1 MKKLLILILITL
13 LLILTMFIG
22 IKGVTIGKI
31 EILGIQGIQTKNS
44 ELDSKIQDAAK
55 LVEKTYAQT
64 ISEVNSNAKKLKEAA
79 AELPIERILL
89 ETDCPYL
96 APEPYRGKRNS
107 SLYLP
112 QVVAALAEIKG
123 LTCHQIEKYEIET
136 LWVKLGNHAT
146 SEGVVMK
153 MDVTSGSSGAQ
164 DSYNLNFTVTGGY
177 VQIEDFISSIENDS
191 TLGFKIEEFKMAPSG
206 NDLQA
211 TFVCKDIPIKQVS
224 STTTV
229 TQNTTTDG
237 NNTANTNTAGNNTTG
252 NNTANAVNNTNTT
265 NNTTNNTTTSNAR

>member
-31 EILGIQGIQTKNS
+31 EILGIQGIQAKNS

-112 QVVAALAEIKG
+112 RVVAALAELKG
-123 LTCHQIEKYEIET
+123 LTCQEIE
-136 LWVKLGNHAT
+136 
-146 SEGVVMK
+146 
-153 MDVTSGSSGAQ
+153 
-164 DSYNLNFTVTGGY
+164 
-177 VQIEDFISSIENDS
+177 
-191 TLGFKIEEFKMAPSG
+191 
-206 NDLQA
+206 
-211 TFVCKDIPIKQVS
+211 DI
-224 STTTV
+224 TWH
-229 TQNTTTDG
+229 NG
-237 NNTANTNTAGNNTTG
+237 CRFYGLE
-252 NNTANAVNNTNTT
+252 
-265 NNTTNNTTTSNAR
+265 

>member
-31 EILGIQGIQTKNS
+31 EILGIQGIQAKNS

-64 ISEVNSNAKKLKEAA
+64 ISEVNSNAKKLKEEKQNYQDMTA
-79 AELPIERILL
+79 ISSDG
-89 ETDCPYL
+89 ETQ
-96 APEPYRGKRNS
+96 AVN
-107 SLYLP
+107 
-112 QVVAALAEIKG
+112 
-123 LTCHQIEKYEIET
+123 QIEKYEIET

-191 TLGFKIEEFKMAPSG
+191 TLGFKIEEFKMVPSG

-237 NNTANTNTAGNNTTG
+237 NNTANTNTAGNNTTD
-252 NNTANAVNNTNTT
+252 NNTANAANNTNTT

>member
-31 EILGIQGIQTKNS
+31 EILGIQGIQAKNS
-44 ELDSKIQDAAK
+44 ELDSKIQDVAK

-64 ISEVNSNAKKLKEAA
+64 ISEVNSNAKKLKEEKQNYQDMTA
-79 AELPIERILL
+79 ISSDG
-89 ETDCPYL
+89 ETQ
-96 APEPYRGKRNS
+96 AVN
-107 SLYLP
+107 
-112 QVVAALAEIKG
+112 
-123 LTCHQIEKYEIET
+123 QIEKYEIET

>member
-31 EILGIQGIQTKNS
+31 EILGIQGIQAKNS

-64 ISEVNSNAKKLKEAA
+64 ISEVNSNAKKLKEEKQNYQDMTA
-79 AELPIERILL
+79 ISSDG
-89 ETDCPYL
+89 ETQ
-96 APEPYRGKRNS
+96 AVN
-107 SLYLP
+107 
-112 QVVAALAEIKG
+112 
-123 LTCHQIEKYEIET
+123 QIEKYEIET

-237 NNTANTNTAGNNTTG
+237 KNTANTNTAGNNTTD
-252 NNTANAVNNTNTT
+252 NNTANAANNTNTT

>member
-31 EILGIQGIQTKNS
+31 EILGIQGIQAKNS

-64 ISEVNSNAKKLKEAA
+64 ISEVNSNAKKLKEEKQNYQDMTA
-79 AELPIERILL
+79 ISSDG
-89 ETDCPYL
+89 ETQ
-96 APEPYRGKRNS
+96 AVN
-107 SLYLP
+107 
-112 QVVAALAEIKG
+112 
-123 LTCHQIEKYEIET
+123 QIEKYEIET

-164 DSYNLNFTVTGGY
+164 GSYNLNFTVTGGY

-191 TLGFKIEEFKMAPSG
+191 TLGFKMEEFKMAPSG

-237 NNTANTNTAGNNTTG
+237 NNTANTNTAGNNTTD
-252 NNTANAVNNTNTT
+252 NNTANAANNTNTT

>member
-31 EILGIQGIQTKNS
+31 EILGIQGIQAKNS
-44 ELDSKIQDAAK
+44 ELDSKIQDVAK

-64 ISEVNSNAKKLKEAA
+64 ISEVNSNAKKLKEEKQNYQDMTA
-79 AELPIERILL
+79 ISSDG
-89 ETDCPYL
+89 ETQ
-96 APEPYRGKRNS
+96 AVN
-107 SLYLP
+107 
-112 QVVAALAEIKG
+112 
-123 LTCHQIEKYEIET
+123 QIEKYEIET

-265 NNTTNNTTTSNAR
+265 NNTTNNATTSNAR

>member
-31 EILGIQGIQTKNS
+31 EILGIQGIQAKNS

-64 ISEVNSNAKKLKEAA
+64 ISEVNSNAKKLKEEKQNYQDMTA
-79 AELPIERILL
+79 ISSDG
-89 ETDCPYL
+89 ETQ
-96 APEPYRGKRNS
+96 AVN
-107 SLYLP
+107 
-112 QVVAALAEIKG
+112 
-123 LTCHQIEKYEIET
+123 QIEKYEIET

-237 NNTANTNTAGNNTTG
+237 NNTANTNTAGNITTD
-252 NNTANAVNNTNTT
+252 NNTANATNNTNTT

>member
-31 EILGIQGIQTKNS
+31 EILGIQGIQAKNS

-64 ISEVNSNAKKLKEAA
+64 ISEVNSNAKKLKEEKQNYQDMTA
-79 AELPIERILL
+79 ISSDG
-89 ETDCPYL
+89 ETQ
-96 APEPYRGKRNS
+96 AVN
-107 SLYLP
+107 
-112 QVVAALAEIKG
+112 
-123 LTCHQIEKYEIET
+123 QIEKYEIET

-153 MDVTSGSSGAQ
+153 MNVTSGSSGAQ

>member
-31 EILGIQGIQTKNS
+31 EILGIQGIQAKNS

-64 ISEVNSNAKKLKEAA
+64 ISEVNSNAKKLKEEKQNYQDMTA
-79 AELPIERILL
+79 ISSDG
-89 ETDCPYL
+89 ETQ
-96 APEPYRGKRNS
+96 AVN
-107 SLYLP
+107 
-112 QVVAALAEIKG
+112 
-123 LTCHQIEKYEIET
+123 QIEKYEIET

-229 TQNTTTDG
+229 TQNTTTDE

-265 NNTTNNTTTSNAR
+265 NNTTNNATTSNAR

>member
-64 ISEVNSNAKKLKEAA
+64 ISEVNSNAKKLKEEKQNYQDMTA
-79 AELPIERILL
+79 ISSDG
-89 ETDCPYL
+89 ETQ
-96 APEPYRGKRNS
+96 AVN
-107 SLYLP
+107 
-112 QVVAALAEIKG
+112 
-123 LTCHQIEKYEIET
+123 QIEKYEIET

>member
-31 EILGIQGIQTKNS
+31 EILGIQGIQAKNS

-64 ISEVNSNAKKLKEAA
+64 ISEVNSNAKKLKEEKQNYQDMTA
-79 AELPIERILL
+79 ISSDG
-89 ETDCPYL
+89 ETQ
-96 APEPYRGKRNS
+96 AVN
-107 SLYLP
+107 
-112 QVVAALAEIKG
+112 
-123 LTCHQIEKYEIET
+123 QIEKYEIET

-224 STTTV
+224 STTTL

-237 NNTANTNTAGNNTTG
+237 NNTANTNTAGNNTTD

>member
-31 EILGIQGIQTKNS
+31 EILGIQGIQAKNS

-64 ISEVNSNAKKLKEAA
+64 ISEVNSNAKKLKEEKQNYQDMTA
-79 AELPIERILL
+79 ISSDG
-89 ETDCPYL
+89 ETQ
-96 APEPYRGKRNS
+96 AVN
-107 SLYLP
+107 
-112 QVVAALAEIKG
+112 
-123 LTCHQIEKYEIET
+123 QIEKYEIET

-252 NNTANAVNNTNTT
+252 NNTANAANNTNTT

>member
-31 EILGIQGIQTKNS
+31 EILGIQGIQAKNS

-64 ISEVNSNAKKLKEAA
+64 ISEVNSNAKKLKEEKQNYQDMTAIS
-79 AELPIERILL
+79 LDG
-89 ETDCPYL
+89 ETQ
-96 APEPYRGKRNS
+96 AVN
-107 SLYLP
+107 
-112 QVVAALAEIKG
+112 
-123 LTCHQIEKYEIET
+123 QIEKYEIET

-237 NNTANTNTAGNNTTG
+237 NNTANTNTAGNNTTD
-252 NNTANAVNNTNTT
+252 NNTANNTNTT

>member
-31 EILGIQGIQTKNS
+31 EILGIQGIQAKNS

-64 ISEVNSNAKKLKEAA
+64 ISEVNSNAKKLKEEKQNYQDMTA
-79 AELPIERILL
+79 ISSDG
-89 ETDCPYL
+89 ETQ
-96 APEPYRGKRNS
+96 AVN
-107 SLYLP
+107 
-112 QVVAALAEIKG
+112 
-123 LTCHQIEKYEIET
+123 QIEKYEIET
-136 LWVKLGNHAT
+136 LWVKLGNYAT

-265 NNTTNNTTTSNAR
+265 NNTTNNATTSNAR

>member
-31 EILGIQGIQTKNS
+31 EILGIQGIQAKNS

-64 ISEVNSNAKKLKEAA
+64 ISEVNSNAKKLKEEKQNYQDMTA
-79 AELPIERILL
+79 ISSDG
-89 ETDCPYL
+89 ETQ
-96 APEPYRGKRNS
+96 AVN
-107 SLYLP
+107 
-112 QVVAALAEIKG
+112 
-123 LTCHQIEKYEIET
+123 QIEKYEIET

-237 NNTANTNTAGNNTTG
+237 NNTANTNTAGNNTTD

-265 NNTTNNTTTSNAR
+265 NNTTNNTTTSNTR

>member
-31 EILGIQGIQTKNS
+31 EILGIQGIQAKNS

-64 ISEVNSNAKKLKEAA
+64 ISEVNSNAKKLKEEKQNYQDMTA
-79 AELPIERILL
+79 ISSDG
-89 ETDCPYL
+89 ETQ
-96 APEPYRGKRNS
+96 AVN
-107 SLYLP
+107 
-112 QVVAALAEIKG
+112 
-123 LTCHQIEKYEIET
+123 QIEKYEIET

-237 NNTANTNTAGNNTTG
+237 NNTANTNTAGNNTKG

>member
-31 EILGIQGIQTKNS
+31 EILGIQGIQAKNS

-64 ISEVNSNAKKLKEAA
+64 ISEVNSNAKKLKEEKQNYQDMTA
-79 AELPIERILL
+79 ISSDG
-89 ETDCPYL
+89 ETQ
-96 APEPYRGKRNS
+96 AVN
-107 SLYLP
+107 
-112 QVVAALAEIKG
+112 
-123 LTCHQIEKYEIET
+123 QIEKYEIET

-164 DSYNLNFTVTGGY
+164 GSYNLNFTVTGGY

-237 NNTANTNTAGNNTTG
+237 KNTANTNTAGNNTTD
-252 NNTANAVNNTNTT
+252 NNTANAANNTNTT

>member
-31 EILGIQGIQTKNS
+31 EILGIQGIQAKNS

-55 LVEKTYAQT
+55 LVEKTNAQT
-64 ISEVNSNAKKLKEAA
+64 ISEVNSNAKKLKEEKQNYQDMTA
-79 AELPIERILL
+79 ISSDG
-89 ETDCPYL
+89 ETQ
-96 APEPYRGKRNS
+96 AVN
-107 SLYLP
+107 
-112 QVVAALAEIKG
+112 
-123 LTCHQIEKYEIET
+123 QIEKYEIET

-252 NNTANAVNNTNTT
+252 NNTANAVNNANTT
-265 NNTTNNTTTSNAR
+265 NNTTNNTATSNAR

>member
-31 EILGIQGIQTKNS
+31 EILGIQGIQAKNS
-44 ELDSKIQDAAK
+44 ERDSKIQDAAK

-64 ISEVNSNAKKLKEAA
+64 ISEVNSDAKKLKEEKQNYQDMTA
-79 AELPIERILL
+79 ISSDG
-89 ETDCPYL
+89 ETQ
-96 APEPYRGKRNS
+96 AVN
-107 SLYLP
+107 
-112 QVVAALAEIKG
+112 
-123 LTCHQIEKYEIET
+123 QIEKYEIET

-164 DSYNLNFTVTGGY
+164 GSYNLNFTVTGGY

-237 NNTANTNTAGNNTTG
+237 KNTANTNTAGNNTAD
-252 NNTANAVNNTNTT
+252 NNTANAANNTNTT

>member
-31 EILGIQGIQTKNS
+31 EILGIQGIQAKNS

-64 ISEVNSNAKKLKEAA
+64 ISEVNSNAKKLKEEKQNYQDMTA
-79 AELPIERILL
+79 ISSDG
-89 ETDCPYL
+89 ETQ
-96 APEPYRGKRNS
+96 AVN
-107 SLYLP
+107 
-112 QVVAALAEIKG
+112 
-123 LTCHQIEKYEIET
+123 QIEKYEIET

-191 TLGFKIEEFKMAPSG
+191 TLGFKIEEFKIAPSG

-237 NNTANTNTAGNNTTG
+237 NNTANTNTAGNNTTD
-252 NNTANAVNNTNTT
+252 NNTANTANNTNTT

>member
-31 EILGIQGIQTKNS
+31 EILGIQGIQAKNS

-64 ISEVNSNAKKLKEAA
+64 ISEVNSNAKKLKEEKQNYQDMTA
-79 AELPIERILL
+79 ISSDG
-89 ETDCPYL
+89 ETQ
-96 APEPYRGKRNS
+96 AVN
-107 SLYLP
+107 
-112 QVVAALAEIKG
+112 
-123 LTCHQIEKYEIET
+123 QIEKYEIET

-237 NNTANTNTAGNNTTG
+237 NNTANTNTAGNNTTD
-252 NNTANAVNNTNTT
+252 NNTANVANNTNTT

>member
-31 EILGIQGIQTKNS
+31 EILEIQGIQAKNS

-64 ISEVNSNAKKLKEAA
+64 ISEVNSNAKKLKEEKQNYQDMTA
-79 AELPIERILL
+79 ISSDG
-89 ETDCPYL
+89 ETQ
-96 APEPYRGKRNS
+96 AVN
-107 SLYLP
+107 
-112 QVVAALAEIKG
+112 
-123 LTCHQIEKYEIET
+123 QIEKYEIET

-252 NNTANAVNNTNTT
+252 NNTANAANNTNTT

>member
-1 MKKLLILILITL
+1 MKKLLILIFITL

-31 EILGIQGIQTKNS
+31 EILGIQGIQAKNS

-64 ISEVNSNAKKLKEAA
+64 ISEVNSNAKKLKEEKQNYQDMTA
-79 AELPIERILL
+79 ISSDG
-89 ETDCPYL
+89 ETQ
-96 APEPYRGKRNS
+96 AVN
-107 SLYLP
+107 
-112 QVVAALAEIKG
+112 
-123 LTCHQIEKYEIET
+123 QIEKYEIET

-265 NNTTNNTTTSNAR
+265 NNTTNNATTSNAR

>member
-31 EILGIQGIQTKNS
+31 EILGIKGIQAKNN
-44 ELDSKIQDAAK
+44 ELDTKIQEAAK

-64 ISEVNSNAKKLKEAA
+64 ISEVNSNAKKLKEEKQNYQDMTA
-79 AELPIERILL
+79 ISSDG
-89 ETDCPYL
+89 ETQ
-96 APEPYRGKRNS
+96 AVN
-107 SLYLP
+107 
-112 QVVAALAEIKG
+112 
-123 LTCHQIEKYEIET
+123 QIEKYEIET

-164 DSYNLNFTVTGGY
+164 GSYNLNFTVTGGY

-237 NNTANTNTAGNNTTG
+237 KNTANTNTAGNNTAD
-252 NNTANAVNNTNTT
+252 NNTANAANNTNTT

>member
-31 EILGIQGIQTKNS
+31 EILGIQGIQAKNS

-64 ISEVNSNAKKLKEAA
+64 ISEVNSNAKKLKEEKQNYQDMTA
-79 AELPIERILL
+79 ISSDG
-89 ETDCPYL
+89 ETQ
-96 APEPYRGKRNS
+96 AVN
-107 SLYLP
+107 
-112 QVVAALAEIKG
+112 
-123 LTCHQIEKYEIET
+123 QIEKYEIET

-164 DSYNLNFTVTGGY
+164 GSYNLNFTVTGGY

-229 TQNTTTDG
+229 TQSTTTDG
-237 NNTANTNTAGNNTTG
+237 NNTANTNTAGNNTTD
-252 NNTANAVNNTNTT
+252 NNTANAANNTNTT

>member
-31 EILGIQGIQTKNS
+31 EILGIQGIQAKNS

-64 ISEVNSNAKKLKEAA
+64 ISEVNSNAKKLKEEKQNYQDMTA
-79 AELPIERILL
+79 ISSDG
-89 ETDCPYL
+89 ETQ
-96 APEPYRGKRNS
+96 AVN
-107 SLYLP
+107 
-112 QVVAALAEIKG
+112 
-123 LTCHQIEKYEIET
+123 QIEKYEIET

-153 MDVTSGSSGAQ
+153 MNVTSGSSGAQ

-265 NNTTNNTTTSNAR
+265 NNTTNNATTSNAR

>member
-31 EILGIQGIQTKNS
+31 EILGIQGIQAKNS

-64 ISEVNSNAKKLKEAA
+64 ISEVNSNAKKLKEEKQNYQDMTA
-79 AELPIERILL
+79 ISSDG
-89 ETDCPYL
+89 ETQ
-96 APEPYRGKRNS
+96 AVN
-107 SLYLP
+107 
-112 QVVAALAEIKG
+112 
-123 LTCHQIEKYEIET
+123 QIEKYEIET

-229 TQNTTTDG
+229 TQSTTTDG
-237 NNTANTNTAGNNTTG
+237 NNTANTNTARNNTTD
-252 NNTANAVNNTNTT
+252 NNTANAANNTNTT

>member
-31 EILGIQGIQTKNS
+31 EILGIQGIQAQNS

-64 ISEVNSNAKKLKEAA
+64 ISEVNSNAKKLKEEKQNYQDMTA
-79 AELPIERILL
+79 ISSDG
-89 ETDCPYL
+89 ETQ
-96 APEPYRGKRNS
+96 AVN
-107 SLYLP
+107 
-112 QVVAALAEIKG
+112 
-123 LTCHQIEKYEIET
+123 QIEKYEIET

>member
-31 EILGIQGIQTKNS
+31 EILGIQGIQAQNS

-64 ISEVNSNAKKLKEAA
+64 ISEVNSNAKKLKEEKQNYQDMTA
-79 AELPIERILL
+79 ISSDG
-89 ETDCPYL
+89 ETQ
-96 APEPYRGKRNS
+96 AVN
-107 SLYLP
+107 
-112 QVVAALAEIKG
+112 
-123 LTCHQIEKYEIET
+123 QIEKYEIET

-237 NNTANTNTAGNNTTG
+237 NNTANTNTAGNNTTD
-252 NNTANAVNNTNTT
+252 NNTANAANNTNTT
-265 NNTTNNTTTSNAR
+265 NNTTNNTATSNAR

>member
-31 EILGIQGIQTKNS
+31 EILGIQGIQAKNS

-64 ISEVNSNAKKLKEAA
+64 ISEVNSNAKKLKEEKQNYQDMTA
-79 AELPIERILL
+79 ISSDG
-89 ETDCPYL
+89 ETQ
-96 APEPYRGKRNS
+96 AVN
-107 SLYLP
+107 
-112 QVVAALAEIKG
+112 
-123 LTCHQIEKYEIET
+123 QIEKYEIET

-164 DSYNLNFTVTGGY
+164 GSYNLNFTVTGGY

-237 NNTANTNTAGNNTTG
+237 NNTANTNTAGNNTTD
-252 NNTANAVNNTNTT
+252 NNTANNTNTT